1 MIGNNKHLISL
12 KTFTKADIS
21 RALKAAQEAGFDVG
35 SIELRPDGVLQI
47 SRLPSTASTAPNN
60 PYETWKAKRNA
71 H

>member
-1 MIGNNKHLISL
+1 LSNEFALMTRP
-12 KTFTKADIS
+12 TFTKADIS